1 MASRVQLEQ
10 MRRGLPPG
18 TGAHPGEMPDSSA
31 IRGTG
36 QYL

>member
-1 MASRVQLEQ
+1 MSARVQLEQ
-10 MRRGLPPG
+10 MRRGALPPG
-18 TGAHPGEMPDSSA
+18 LGEAQQDGTA